1 MTTLLQ
7 KTTNILVQKFGGTS
21 LSTPE
26 AREHV
31 LRHIKR
37 ELARQVKLVV
47 VVSAMGRSGDP
58 YATDT
63 LLESTAN
70 NGSLPSP
77 RERDLL
83 MGCGEIISAVNLS
96 GMLVREGIPAVALTG
111 AQAGFITDDNFGNAR
126 ILTIRPE
133 RVLRE
138 LEEGKVV
145 IVTGFQG
152 QTEHGDLTTLGR
164 GGSDTSATAL
174 GAALHANMVD
184 IYTDVE
190 GILTAD
196 PRIVE
201 DAKPLAFVSY
211 NEICNMAHQGAK
223 VIHPRA
229 VEIAMQAQVPV
240 RVRSTFAE
248 SEGTL
253 VTRPDQFVDS
263 PGGVIDR
270 FVTGITYMTN
280 VTQITVTEQEGIDNL
295 SLKVF
300 EAMADNRISV
310 DFINVTPHGAVYTVL
325 DSEAERATTLLQ
337 SMGLQP
343 TSLSGC
349 AKVSVVGGGIN
360 GVPGIMARI
369 VAALTGQG
377 ITILQ
382 SADSNTTIW
391 VLVKKEDMVPAV
403 RALHNQFE
411 LHL

>member
-1 MTTLLQ
+1 MATLMQ
-7 KTTNILVQKFGGTS
+7 KQNILVQKFGGTS
-21 LSTPE
+21 LSSPE

-31 LRHIKR
+31 LRHIRR

-63 LLESTAN
+63 LLESTVL
-70 NGSLPSP
+70 NGSIPSA

-83 MGCGEIISAVNLS
+83 MGCGEIISAVTLS
-96 GMLVREGIPAVALTG
+96 GMLSSEGIPAVALTG

-126 ILTIRPE
+126 ILAVRPE

-138 LEEGKVV
+138 LEAGKVV

-152 QTEHGDLTTLGR
+152 QSEAGDLTTLGR

-174 GAALHANMVD
+174 GAALHADMVD
-184 IYTDVE
+184 IYTDVN

-201 DAKPLAFVSY
+201 DAKPLAYVSY
-211 NEICNMAHQGAK
+211 TEICNMAHQGAK

-248 SEGTL
+248 GEGTL
-253 VTRPDQFVDS
+253 VTQPEQFVDS
-263 PGGVIDR
+263 PGGVVDR
-270 FVTGITYMTN
+270 FVTGITYVNN
-280 VTQITVTEQEGIDNL
+280 VTQITVSQQEGIEQL
-295 SLKVF
+295 QLKVF
-300 EAMADNRISV
+300 QAMAENRISV
-310 DFINVTPHGAVYTVL
+310 DFINVTPYGAVYTVF
-325 DSEAERATTLLQ
+325 DNEAQRALAVLEEMNLNP
-337 SMGLQP
+337 S
-343 TSLSGC
+343 SLSGC
-349 AKVSVVGGGIN
+349 AKVSVVGGGIS

-369 VAALTGQG
+369 VAALTEQN
-377 ITILQ
+377 ISILQ

-391 VLVKKEDMVPAV
+391 VLVKKEDMVQAV
-403 RALHNQFE
+403 RALHNQFQ
-411 LHL
+411 LHV